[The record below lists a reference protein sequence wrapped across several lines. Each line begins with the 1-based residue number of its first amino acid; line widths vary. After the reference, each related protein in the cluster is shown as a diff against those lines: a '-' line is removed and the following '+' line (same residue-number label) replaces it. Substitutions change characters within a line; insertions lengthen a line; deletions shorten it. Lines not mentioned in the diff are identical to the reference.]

1 MPDTLAPPPPRPAR
15 PAHARPRRPATAA
28 APVTAAEIV
37 EQFGDVPL
45 HRIVMDPAPGTATQE
60 DIDRVK
66 RRTGRLCELID
77 GTLIEKAVS
86 AESDLMGLELATLI
100 RNAIRGKKVGWVLGG
115 QAFLRLTGRRTRAA
129 DVAVIRAEQIP
140 SGRFPSE
147 PTYPDLYP
155 DLAIEVLSPSNR
167 PGEMR
172 RKRQDFFAAG
182 TRLIWQVDPAAGTCE
197 VYTAVE
203 EPDETVSA
211 DGTLDGRDV
220 VPGLSIPLA
229 AVLGA
234 VELD

>member
-1 MPDTLAPPPPRPAR
+1 MPATLDAPPLRPGA
-15 PAHARPRRPATAA
+15 ATADA
-28 APVTAAEIV
+28 AVTVADIM

-45 HRIVMDPAPGTATQE
+45 FRIVMDPAPGTATEE
-60 DIDRVK
+60 DIARVQ
-66 RRTGRLCELID
+66 RETGRLCELVD
-77 GTLIEKAVS
+77 GTLIEKAVG
-86 AESDLMGLELATLI
+86 AESDLMGGELLTLI
-100 RNAIRGKKVGWVLGG
+100 RNAIRGKKIGWVLGG

-129 DVAVIRAEQIP
+129 DVAVIRAEQVP

-147 PTYPDLYP
+147 PAYPDLYP

-182 TRLIWQVDPAAGTCE
+182 TRLIWQIDPAAGTCE
-197 VYTAVE
+197 VYTSVE
-203 EPDETVSA
+203 APDETIPA

-220 VPGLSIPLA
+220 VPGLKIPLA